1 MVGETKSGT
10 PVPEDSNKENSPH
23 VQSKSAPVI
32 KMGTKNRI
40 LASAIALFNQEGVHS
55 VSIRTIAQEVGISP
69 GNFSYHFK
77 NKQVLIRYFYHN
89 TYQEIHHKI
98 DHVLQHESGLFRLN
112 RVLEEIFAF
121 TEKYRFF
128 FRDIVDIFRMCPDLR
143 QAFVQDYEQF
153 KVYYLDMFRY
163 FVQSGWMKK
172 PSVPEEWNN
181 LVHHIWTA
189 TIFAPAHKDILPEGS
204 SFQKSDYSIVQIWSF
219 IKPRMTEE
227 GLLAWEK
234 MHAVNTV
241 AKSLS
246 QWI

>member
-1 MVGETKSGT
+1 MEDRT
-10 PVPEDSNKENSPH
+10 PASTNAPTDPTSPSD
-23 VQSKSAPVI
+23 QKAAPVI

-40 LASAIALFNQEGVHS
+40 LATAIRLFNQDGVNG
-55 VSIRTIAQEVGISP
+55 VSIRNIAQEVGISP

-98 DHVLQHESGLFRLN
+98 DQVLQQESGLFRLN

-128 FRDIVDIFRMCPDLR
+128 FRDIVDIFRMCPDLKP
-143 QAFVQDYEQF
+143 AFAQDYEQYKGYYTTLF
-153 KVYYLDMFRY
+153 KY
-163 FVQSGWMKK
+163 FSQSGWMVKK
-172 PSVPEEWNN
+172 IDAEN
-181 LVHHIWTA
+181 LGNLAHQIWTA
-189 TIFAPAHKDILPEGS
+189 TLFHSTHNFVLPETHG
-204 SFQKSDYSIVQIWSF
+204 FQEENYAIVQIWAS
-219 IKPRMTEE
+219 IKPYMTPE
-227 GLLAWEK
+227 GKRAWDK